1 MLRKVYYVN
10 MFTILVIKQ
19 SFSTETKKSLPH
31 IEVDSIFCYHFLLPN
46 FQKEV
51 TKFVRI

>member
-19 SFSTETKKSLPH
+19 SFSTETKKAYLTS
-31 IEVDSIFCYHFLLPN
+31 
-46 FQKEV
+46 
-51 TKFVRI
+51 R

>member
-19 SFSTETKKSLPH
+19 SFSTETKKPTSNARQAYKCGL
-31 IEVDSIFCYHFLLPN
+31 
-46 FQKEV
+46 
-51 TKFVRI
+51 